1 MFNLIAAA
9 NGKLD
14 DPVMREWAVQ
24 FYSDLPKHAYD
35 ERIRI
40 EADWFHEFFIAQLI
54 DRGETALLTHLF
66 RVLPPQHLSNI
77 KALMVKKWPEWP
89 RTLIDATAKVLSVI
103 APEELLRLFENDLN
117 RLKQGGVDPLR
128 FLAIDQL
135 RTNNNEVACAAFFNP
150 FSKLVIDECPDGF
163 GKAMLILTLLKVSP
177 HLAWDSLES
186 LIESALRMENSEA
199 RRRNIFKSLFTGL
212 FGHTEFLAMIF
223 DREQFQSSLQ
233 LTALQPFFVDSTP
246 LEKLDGWLQ
255 SPPRLEETLE
265 LLENLGKASSGCKI
279 LLRLLSDSTGV
290 AEKLYSKIQ
299 VQLSIAACLHGFATS
314 SLDTSKFDLP
324 TTINLLAADLAKPRW
339 RKELVAHLHSFD
351 QALVGTALTSR
362 LLEDYDSYGAIQIA
376 LAMGDLG
383 CPAFVEPLIMAMGA
397 DQGDFLKEAASQSL
411 IEIGIPAQIA
421 LIEQWDSLDSSQKIY
436 GLSVISSRH
445 DKATADFAVARFSDL
460 LVEDVEFACDLIMAS
475 PDARLLNLLKPELR
489 RKQSLIDRAFYI
501 CARLLNYDGPEK
513 QGAKE
518 RALAEFERCE
528 KLSDSMNAVS
538 VPIQEQLILDLECP
552 LCKAV
557 NSYEAKGVIIS
568 DDPEAAFLLNDEFPC
583 ASCGQDVEFEFTP
596 MAKMAL
602 SAQFLGSQINAK
614 AGHQQ
619 NDQFKTINYTGDGD
633 DMPIAKGLASKRN
646 YLAEHP
652 NDARQW
658 FSLGNLLSYLNRPKE
673 TFAAFRKALHIEP
686 NAVDARLAL
695 AMTLNDYQQETE
707 AWAVMQKAL
716 EHMSSWKFLMPDPDF
731 NEEFSGF
738 YNHLRKT
745 LGKHELPALLPSA
758 LTTSKKTGRNDS
770 CPCGSGKKFKK
781 CCGR

>member
-14 DPVMREWAVQ
+14 DPVMRQWAVL

-77 KALMVKKWPEWP
+77 KALIVKKWPEWP
-89 RTLIDATAKVLSVI
+89 RTLIDSTAKILSVI

-128 FLAIDQL
+128 FLSIDQL
-135 RTNNNEVACAAFFNP
+135 RTNNNDVACAEFFNQ

-163 GKAMLILTLLKVSP
+163 GKAMLILTMLKVSQR
-177 HLAWDSLES
+177 LAWDELES
-186 LIESALRMENSEA
+186 LIDTALRIESSESHH
-199 RRRNIFKSLFTGL
+199 RNIFKSLFTGL
-212 FGHTEFLAMIF
+212 FGHIEFLAMIF
-223 DREQFQSSLQ
+223 DREQFESSLQ

-246 LEKLDGWLQ
+246 LEKLDSWLQ
-255 SPPRLEETLE
+255 SPPQLEETLE
-265 LLENLGKASSGCKI
+265 ILENLSKESSGCEI
-279 LLRLLSDSTGV
+279 LLRLLRDSKCV
-290 AEKLYSKIQ
+290 AEKLSSKIQ
-299 VQLSIAACLHGFATS
+299 VQLSIAACLHSFATS
-314 SLDTSKFDLP
+314 SLDTSKFDLM
-324 TTINLLAADLAKPRW
+324 TTINLLAADLAMPRW
-339 RKELVAHLHSFD
+339 SKQLVDHLHSFD
-351 QALVGTALTSR
+351 QTNVITALTSR
-362 LLEDYDSYGAIQIA
+362 LLEDYNSYGAIQIA
-376 LAMGDLG
+376 QAMGDLG

-397 DQGDFLKEAASQSL
+397 DQGDFLKEAASKSL
-411 IEIGIPAQIA
+411 TEIGIPAQAA
-421 LIEQWDSLDSSQKIY
+421 LINQWDFLDTSQKIY
-436 GLSVISSRH
+436 GLSVISSIH
-445 DKATADFAVARFSDL
+445 DKATADFAVARLSNL
-460 LVEDVEFACDLIMAS
+460 LVEDVEFGCELILAS
-475 PDARLLNLLKPELR
+475 PDSRLLDLLKPELR
-489 RKQSLIDRAFYI
+489 RKQPLIDRAFYI
-501 CARLLNYDGPEK
+501 CARLLDYDGPER

-528 KLSDSMNAVS
+528 KLFDSMDAVS
-538 VPIQEQLILDLECP
+538 VPIQDQLILDLECP

-557 NSYEAKGVIIS
+557 NRYEAKGVVIS
-568 DDPEAAFLLNDEFPC
+568 DDPDAAFLLNDEFSC

-602 SAQFLGSQINAK
+602 SAKFLGSQINAK

-619 NDQFKTINYTGDGD
+619 DDQFKTINYTGDGY
-633 DMPIAKGLASKRN
+633 DMPIAKGLASKRK

-707 AWAVMQKAL
+707 AWEVMQKAL
-716 EHMSSWKFLMPDPDF
+716 EQMSSWKFLMPDPDF
-731 NEEFSGF
+731 SEEFSDF

-758 LTTSKKTGRNDS
+758 LTSSKTGRNDS

>member
-1 MFNLIAAA
+1 MFNLITAA

-14 DPVMREWAVQ
+14 DPVMREWAVL
-24 FYSDLPKHAYD
+24 FYSALPKHAYD
-35 ERIRI
+35 ERIQI
-40 EADWFHEFFIAQLI
+40 EADWFHEFFIAQMI
-54 DRGETALLTHLF
+54 DRGETTLLTHLF

-77 KALMVKKWPEWP
+77 KALMVKKWPERP
-89 RTLIDATAKVLSVI
+89 RTLIDSTAKVLSVI

-117 RLKQGGVDPLR
+117 RLKQGGFDPLR

-135 RTNNNEVACAAFFNP
+135 RTHSDEVACAAFFNQ

-199 RRRNIFKSLFTGL
+199 RRRNIFQSLFTGL
-212 FGHTEFLAMIF
+212 FGHTEFLEMIF
-223 DREQFQSSLQ
+223 DREQFESSLQ

-246 LEKLDGWLQ
+246 LEKLESWLQ
-255 SPPRLEETLE
+255 SPPKLEETLE
-265 LLENLGKASSGCKI
+265 ILENLGKESSGCKI
-279 LLRLLSDSTGV
+279 LLRLLRDSTGV
-290 AEKLYSKIQ
+290 TEKLSSKIQ
-299 VQLSIAACLHGFATS
+299 IQLSIAACLHGFATS
-314 SLDTSKFDLP
+314 SLDTSKFDLM
-324 TTINLLAADLAKPRW
+324 TTINLLAVDLAKPRW
-339 RKELVAHLHSFD
+339 GKELVAHLHSFD
-351 QALVGTALTSR
+351 QASVSIALISR

-376 LAMGDLG
+376 QAMGDLG
-383 CPAFVEPLIMAMGA
+383 CPAFVLPLIMAMGA
-397 DQGDFLKEAASQSL
+397 DQGDFIKEAACQSL
-411 IEIGIPAQIA
+411 TEIGIPAQIA

-475 PDARLLNLLKPELR
+475 PDSRLLDLLKSELR
-489 RKQSLIDRAFYI
+489 RKQPLIDRAFYI
-501 CARLLNYDGPEK
+501 CARLLDYDGPEI

-528 KLSDSMNAVS
+528 KLFDSIDKGS
-538 VPIQEQLILDLECP
+538 IPTPDQLILDLECP

-557 NSYEAKGVIIS
+557 NRYEVKGVIVS

-619 NDQFKTINYTGDGD
+619 NDQFKTISYTGDGI
-633 DMPIAKGLASKRN
+633 DMPLAKGLASKRN

-658 FSLGNLLSYLNRPKE
+658 LSLGNLLSYLNRPKE
-673 TFAAFRKALHIEP
+673 TFAALRKALHIEP
-686 NAVDARLAL
+686 NAVDAKLAL
-695 AMTLNDYQQETE
+695 AITLNNSQQKTE

-716 EHMSSWKFLMPDPDF
+716 EHLSSWKFLMPNPDF
-731 NEEFSGF
+731 SEEFADF

-745 LGKHELPALLPSA
+745 LGKHKLPALLPSA
-758 LTTSKKTGRNDS
+758 LSSSKKIGRNDS

>member
-1 MFNLIAAA
+1 MFNLITAA

-54 DRGETALLTHLF
+54 DRGETTLLAHLF

-89 RTLIDATAKVLSVI
+89 RTLIDSTAKVLSVI

-135 RTNNNEVACAAFFNP
+135 RTNNNDVACAAFFNQ

-163 GKAMLILTLLKVSP
+163 RKTMLIDSLLKVSNL
-177 HLAWDSLES
+177 LAWDTLASS
-186 LIESALRMENSEA
+186 INSALQIDSSQLHPRS
-199 RRRNIFKSLFTGL
+199 IFESLFTGL
-212 FGHTEFLAMIF
+212 FGHIEFLNMIF
-223 DREQFQSSLQ
+223 DRKRFESSLQ
-233 LTALQPFFVDSTP
+233 LTALQPFFVDSAP
-246 LEKLDGWLQ
+246 LEKLDHWLQ
-255 SPPRLEETLE
+255 LSPPLEETLDV
-265 LLENLGKASSGCKI
+265 LEKLSHESSGCGI
-279 LLRLLSDSTGV
+279 LLKLLRDSTYITG
-290 AEKLYSKIQ
+290 KLSSEIQ
-299 VQLSIAACLHGFATS
+299 LQLSIAACLHGFATS
-314 SLDTSKFDLP
+314 SLDTSKLDLP
-324 TTINLLAADLAKPRW
+324 TTVNLLAADLNKPRW
-339 RKELVAHLHSFD
+339 TTDLIDHLRSFD
-351 QALVGTALTSR
+351 LPSVISALTSQ
-362 LLEDYDSYGAIQIA
+362 LSEDSDSYGAVQIA
-376 LAMGDLG
+376 QAMGTLA
-383 CPAFVEPLIMAMGA
+383 CPAFVEPLVLAMGE
-397 DQGDFLKEAASQSL
+397 DQGDFLKAAACNSL
-411 IEIGIPAQIA
+411 TEIGNSAQAA
-421 LIEQWDSLDSSQKIY
+421 LIKQWDSLDDAQKIY
-436 GLSVISSRH
+436 GLSVINH
-445 DKATADFAVARFSDL
+445 VHGKAAADFAVTRFSEL
-460 LVEDVEFACDLIMAS
+460 LAEDVESDCELILAS
-475 PDARLLNLLKPELR
+475 PDSRLLELLKPELR
-489 RKQSLIDRAFYI
+489 RKQPLIDRAFYI
-501 CARLLNYDGPEK
+501 CARLLDYDGPEIH
-513 QGAKE
+513 GAKE
-518 RALAEFERCE
+518 RALAEFKRYEKIADATKTGER
-528 KLSDSMNAVS
+528 
-538 VPIQEQLILDLECP
+538 PIQNQLILDLECP

-557 NSYEAKGVIIS
+557 NRYEVKGVIVS

-619 NDQFKTINYTGDGD
+619 NDQFKTISYTGDGV
-633 DMPIAKGLASKRN
+633 DMPLAKGLASKRN

-658 FSLGNLLSYLNRPKE
+658 FRLGNLLSYLNRPKE
-673 TFAAFRKALHIEP
+673 TFAALRKALHIEP

-695 AMTLNDYQQETE
+695 AMILNESQQETE

-716 EHMSSWKFLMPDPDF
+716 EHLSSWKFLMPNPDF
-731 NEEFSGF
+731 SEEFADF

-745 LGKHELPALLPSA
+745 LGKHKLPALLPSA
-758 LTTSKKTGRNDS
+758 LTSSKKIGRNDS